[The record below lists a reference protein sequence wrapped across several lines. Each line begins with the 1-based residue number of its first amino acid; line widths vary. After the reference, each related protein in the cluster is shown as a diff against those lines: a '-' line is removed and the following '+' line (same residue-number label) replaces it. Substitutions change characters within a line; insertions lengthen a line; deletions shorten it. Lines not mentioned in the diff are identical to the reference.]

1 MLTLSLSLSL
11 HLLEYVDDSIIIPK
25 NTSVIVRRV
34 PAAPGRRFFQPRTL
48 TARPAPSFRPPMT
61 GAGIPVTSAPPGE
74 EDNKIAAMMNES
86 SSHWSHNQDMPSQ

>member
-1 MLTLSLSLSL
+1 M
-11 HLLEYVDDSIIIPK
+11 V
-25 NTSVIVRRV
+25 
-34 PAAPGRRFFQPRTL
+34 
-48 TARPAPSFRPPMT
+48 